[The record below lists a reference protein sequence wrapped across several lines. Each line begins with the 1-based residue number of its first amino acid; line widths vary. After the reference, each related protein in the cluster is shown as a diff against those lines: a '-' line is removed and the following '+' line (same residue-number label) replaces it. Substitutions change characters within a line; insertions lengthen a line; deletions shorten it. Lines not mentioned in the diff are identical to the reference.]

1 MKNKQKNLKTLFTA
15 GLLSTAM
22 AATAVSA
29 TQLKHA
35 TGYAPGSMGAEATTN
50 YANALKEISGGTV
63 SARVFALSLLN
74 WAEMSD
80 GIRDGITDSGT
91 VLFSYFPSTFPI
103 NSMLAELSMVVQ
115 LGDVGTEQM
124 GPAYGGALTEY
135 IFLHC
140 PQCLT
145 EFEDQNHIFTGIG
158 ATSPY
163 WLLCNKPVTSLSELR
178 GKRLRAAGANWSRWA
193 QELGATPVTMSHN
206 DVYEGISQGVL
217 DCTMMSTP
225 ELTLI
230 NLMEVTTDIT
240 TGVPGGLFAGLAA
253 SNVNKSVWS
262 GLDDQQK
269 ESVMRAGASFSADI
283 SWLYQMTH
291 DKNMATARASD
302 RITVHEPAADLVEAT
317 QNFIRRDSAQIG
329 DTYAQSHN
337 IEGAP
342 EMVEQFIEILNR
354 WQTLVE
360 GVESQEELAQL
371 YWDEIYSKVDI
382 SSYGQ

>member
-1 MKNKQKNLKTLFTA
+1 MINKQKTVQNLIAA
-15 GLLSTAM
+15 GLLSTALATT
-22 AATAVSA
+22 AATAS
-29 TQLKHA
+29 QLRHA
-35 TGYAPGSMGAEATTN
+35 TGYAPGSMGAEATNN
-50 YANALKEISGGTV
+50 YADALRDISGGTV
-63 SARVFALSLLN
+63 TGKVFALSLLN

-91 VLFSYFPSTFPI
+91 VLFSYFPSTFPV
-103 NSMLAELSMVVQ
+103 NSMLAELSMVAQ
-115 LGDVGTEQM
+115 LGDVGSEQM
-124 GPAYGGALTEY
+124 GPAYAGALSEY

-145 EFEDQNHIFTGIG
+145 EFENQNQIFTGIG

-163 WLLCNKPVTSLSELR
+163 WLLCNEPVASLEQIK

-206 DVYEGISQGVL
+206 DVYEGLSQGVL

-240 TGVPGGLFAGLAA
+240 TGVPGGLFAGLAV
-253 SNVNKSVWS
+253 SNVNKNTWA
-262 GLDDQQK
+262 GLDQQQK

-317 QNFIRRDSAQIG
+317 QNFIRTDSAKIG
-329 DTYAQSHN
+329 ETYRENHN

-354 WQTLVE
+354 WQAKVE
-360 GVESQEELAQL
+360 GIESQEELAQL
-371 YWDEIYSKVDI
+371 YWDEIFSKVDV